1 MYLTLE
7 GQIQGTLRT
16 HRPLTS
22 QGDPKVEEEIARRR
36 KSLVV
41 FLPQRFR
48 SSNQTS
54 TTVRI
59 LRTVTKRSY
68 LQPTQ
73 TATEMKAT
81 LSCTLTMKVFSLC
94 QCLRNPLLILKRQEI
109 KILCRTGDSLMR
121 DRKVLY
127 KSHYR
132 SMNLMFRLSHRFK
145 ETTIKW
151 WLSLLMV

>member
-22 QGDPKVEEEIARRR
+22 QEDPKVVEEIARRR
-36 KSLVV
+36 KNPVV
-41 FLPQRFR
+41 SLPQKFK

-54 TTVRI
+54 TTVQI

-73 TATEMKAT
+73 TATEMRAT
-81 LSCTLTMKVFSLC
+81 LSCTLTTKVFSLC

-109 KILCRTGDSLMR
+109 RTLCRIGDSLMK
-121 DRKVLY
+121 DRKV
-127 KSHYR
+127 
-132 SMNLMFRLSHRFK
+132 
-145 ETTIKW
+145 
-151 WLSLLMV
+151 

>member
-7 GQIQGTLRT
+7 DQIQGTLRT

-22 QGDPKVEEEIARRR
+22 QEDPKVVEEIARRR
-36 KSLVV
+36 KSLDVS
-41 FLPQRFR
+41 LPQRFR

-54 TTVRI
+54 TMAQI
-59 LRTVTKRSY
+59 LKIVTKRSY

-81 LSCTLTMKVFSLC
+81 QSCTLTTKVSSLC
-94 QCLRNPLLILKRQEI
+94 QCLKNPLLILKRQEI
-109 KILCRTGDSLMR
+109 RTLCKTGDSQMR

-127 KSHYR
+127 KSLYR
-132 SMNLMFRLSHRFK
+132 SMNLMFQLSHRFK
-145 ETTIKW
+145 AIIIK
-151 WLSLLMV
+151 L